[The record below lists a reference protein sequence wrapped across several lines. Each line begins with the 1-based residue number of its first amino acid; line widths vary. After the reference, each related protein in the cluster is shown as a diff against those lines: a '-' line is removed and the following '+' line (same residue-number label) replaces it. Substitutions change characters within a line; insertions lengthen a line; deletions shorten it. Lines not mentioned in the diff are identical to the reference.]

1 MLHKL
6 VVVIIGLNFV
16 SSIDLDEYE
25 PTDYDWDGMYDDG
38 KWKLFSLA
46 NNIGLF
52 VLSLMAVVGLV
63 AGFLMVKKKV

>member
-1 MLHKL
+1 MLDKL
-6 VVVIIGLNFV
+6 VVLVIGFNFV

-25 PTDYDWDGMYDDG
+25 PTDYDWDGMYNVA

-46 NNIGLF
+46 NIGLF
-52 VLSLMAVVGLV
+52 VLSLMIVVGLV